1 MKQQHQLPMCTQRH
15 FDERQTFVTLSHR
28 KGDDWYQA
36 ASELVREHAALHNV
50 DASGLRDSVL
60 EVSRKGALDL
70 ATLISTGSL
79 LYGPRYSAQQRDHE
93 RDSCLSDVLDSVG
106 EGARYFTNH
115 GEAEEGDDANFL
127 ASAYHVNA
135 LAETTL
141 DVCLIGVSHDS
152 ILILWRFED
161 D

>member
-1 MKQQHQLPMCTQRH
+1 MKQQHRLPMCTQRH
-15 FDERQTFVTLSHR
+15 FDERQTFVTLSH
-28 KGDDWYQA
+28 KKDDDWYQV

-50 DASGLRDSVL
+50 DASGLRDSVM

-127 ASAYHVNA
+127 ASGYHVNA
-135 LAETTL
+135 LAETAL